1 MSKVY
6 GASDDI
12 VVIEDTDG
20 HRHEI
25 DRHDRVQAV
34 VIGFEDDTVIR
45 IGYGKGNKGIWWIEI
60 VNSGCASYRMTE
72 CDDEN
77 AEIYSDVFEIDSEAE
92 GWGYDYK

>member
-12 VVIEDTDG
+12 VVIQDSDG
-20 HRHEI
+20 THHEI
-25 DRHDRVQAV
+25 DYHNDVDAV

-45 IGYGKGNKGIWWIEI
+45 VGYGKGNKGIWWIEI
-60 VNSGCASYRMTE
+60 VTTGSATCKMTE
-72 CDDEN
+72 CNDED
-77 AEIYSDVFEIDSEAE
+77 AEVYSDVFEIRSEVV